1 MAFWLVTRG
10 QVQRQKGGRASQS
23 QARVLAL
30 LPPSPVAAGKRAAE
44 AVQGLLEGPG
54 RTPKPRCLGTF
65 VRRRA
70 DLELGR
76 RSPQDFQVGP
86 GDWEQGQG
94 EAEVESSAQ

>member
-10 QVQRQKGGRASQS
+10 QVQRQKEGRASQS
-23 QARVLAL
+23 QAPL
-30 LPPSPVAAGKRAAE
+30 LPPSPVAAGRRTAE

-76 RSPQDFQVGP
+76 RSPQDVQVGP